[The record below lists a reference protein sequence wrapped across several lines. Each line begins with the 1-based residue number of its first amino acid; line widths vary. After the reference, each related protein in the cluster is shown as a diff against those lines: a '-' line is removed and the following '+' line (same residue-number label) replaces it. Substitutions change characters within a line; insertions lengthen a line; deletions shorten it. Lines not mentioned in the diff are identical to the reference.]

1 MLTRKQALLAL
12 ALMTSLPLAGW
23 AATEATQPA
32 TDSDNAVACPFGGPG
47 QGVGP
52 GMMQGQGRFFGKG
65 DAQRGPRG
73 DGRRGGFMHMND
85 NEALKA
91 QLDDI
96 KDPKV
101 KAKYI
106 EMVKARLAFEE
117 SQLESTKAFLDS
129 QK

>member
-32 TDSDNAVACPFGGPG
+32 TDKDDAIVCPFGGPG

-52 GMMQGQGRFFGKG
+52 GMMQGQGRLGKG
-65 DAQRGPRG
+65 DFQRGPRG
-73 DGRRGGFMHMND
+73 DGPRGGFMRMND
-85 NEALKA
+85 NDALKA
-91 QLDDI
+91 QLDNI

-106 EMVKARLAFEE
+106 EMIKARLAFEE
-117 SQLESTKAFLDS
+117 SQLESTKAFLNS